1 MRGVERGVREIP
13 LLLAL
18 KGGAAGHGIP
28 DVGTALNAAEV
39 RAGEHCGFTS
49 RGRMCTFVTLWQWE
63 RRPQAG
69 VAGRATLQVRDP
81 EGAPLRAGR
90 DDARQVRETSEA
102 WTPRACPP

>member
-1 MRGVERGVREIP
+1 MRQGTALRLRQWHVRGVERGVREIP

-49 RGRMCTFVTLWQWE
+49 RGRMCTFVTLRAVGTPPSGRCGWKSHA
-63 RRPQAG
+63 AG
-69 VAGRATLQVRDP
+69 
-81 EGAPLRAGR
+81 EGP
-90 DDARQVRETSEA
+90 
-102 WTPRACPP
+102 